1 MSPTVVLVAVIGCL
15 YAAGVFLLL
24 ERSLT
29 RVLLGIL
36 LLGNATNLLLLAA
49 GGRAGGPP
57 ILGTGPT
64 ERMSDP
70 LAQAMILTAIVIT
83 FGMAAFLL
91 AMIYRNW
98 QVGHRE
104 DVVDDAEDRRVGSRT
119 AEDSEDVLL
128 PTDLSSADEYPAETS
143 SAAGSNR
150 PRADAG
156 QPDGVPAATV
166 DSRDGSP

>member
-1 MSPTVVLVAVIGCL
+1 VSPNVVLIAVIGCL

-36 LLGNATNLLLLAA
+36 VLGNATNLLVLSA

-57 ILGTGPT
+57 ILGTGPQ
-64 ERMSDP
+64 EGMSDP

-83 FGMAAFLL
+83 LGIASFLL

-98 QVGHRE
+98 QVGDQE
-104 DVVDDAEDRRVGSRT
+104 DVVDDAEDRLVGSRRSV
-119 AEDSEDVLL
+119 EDSENVHHPAD
-128 PTDLSSADEYPAETS
+128 TDNPEGDAERVAAGVASSAGTS
-143 SAAGSNR
+143 
-150 PRADAG
+150 
-156 QPDGVPAATV
+156 
-166 DSRDGSP
+166 GSPP